1 MADTGDDADDAPGG
15 PDPSRKRPIERTS
28 GDAEAEASP
37 TADDGSEP
45 LLARV
50 PEWVVPLGAGFLL
63 AATLVTLAAA
73 GFVAY
78 SLATGRTYDYARWQ
92 LVLALVQF
100 GFVTALLG
108 LGTRYARQRRRWLV
122 AVLAALAGSLTGI
135 AAPLTLP
142 ALACLGLGKYH
153 FSLDTPAE
161 RMTSGDGGR
170 ATDGR
175 DDERA
180 DDGAGGA

>member
-45 LLARV
+45 LWARV

>member
-1 MADTGDDADDAPGG
+1 MADTSDDADDAPGG

-28 GDAEAEASP
+28 GDAEASP
-37 TADDGSEP
+37 TPAAGGGSEP

-63 AATLVTLAAA
+63 AATLVTLGAA
-73 GFVAY
+73 GFVAF
-78 SLATGRTYDYARWQ
+78 SLWTGRTYDYARWQ
-92 LVLALVQF
+92 LVLALLQF
-100 GFVTALLG
+100 GFVTLL
-108 LGTRYARQRRRWLV
+108 LAVGTRYARQRRRWLI

-153 FSLDTPAE
+153 FALETPAD
-161 RMTSGDGGR
+161 RMASGEDG
-170 ATDGR
+170 
-175 DDERA
+175 RA
-180 DDGAGGA
+180 DDGADGA